1 LRPHGVVLVV
11 DDDADVRVALS
22 RLLASAGLPVRSFG
36 SAEEFLEVA
45 DLEGAACLVLDL
57 KMTGATG
64 LELQAELRRR
74 GVELPIL
81 FLTGHG
87 DVDSSVR
94 AMKSGAV
101 DFLQK
106 PVGDEELLA
115 AVRTAS
121 ERGVTA
127 RARAAELVDLR
138 QKVATLT
145 LRERQVMALVV
156 EGRLNKQVASALGT
170 AEKTIKV
177 HRARVMEKMDASSL
191 ADLVRKA
198 GRLAADAD
206 HAADTAATGQGEESI
221 PK

>member
-1 LRPHGVVLVV
+1 VQVV

-22 RLLASAGLPVRSFG
+22 RLLSSAGLPVRAFG
-36 SAEEFLEVA
+36 SAEEFLDAA
-45 DLEGAACLVLDL
+45 DLESAACLVLDL

-64 LELQAELRRR
+64 LELQAELRSR

-94 AMKSGAV
+94 AMKSGAI

-106 PVGDEELLA
+106 PVDDEEFLA
-115 AVRTAS
+115 AVRVAS
-121 ERGVTA
+121 ERGDNE
-127 RARAAELVDLR
+127 RARAAVLLDLR

-145 LRERQVMALVV
+145 SRERQVMALVV

-177 HRARVMEKMDASSL
+177 HRARVMEKMDASSV

-198 GRLAADAD
+198 SRLAADA
-206 HAADTAATGQGEESI
+206 AGGESI